1 MFVYCMGARSLK
13 KPEEGVR
20 FPRTGVTDSCELLSV
35 VLGLGSSGRAAC
47 VLLTAVPSHQI
58 PPHPLQVPNESLR

>member
-1 MFVYCMGARSLK
+1 MGARSLK

-20 FPRTGVTDSCELLSV
+20 FPQTGVTDSCELSV
-35 VLGLGSSGRAAC
+35 VLGLRSSGRAAC